1 MMKKIDKYIKGTALT
16 LFCVFFLTTSGFGQ
30 ISKEDLVGRWN
41 LIVTMDG
48 KEVPSWLEV
57 KLSGFNT
64 LVGYFVGD
72 EGSARPI
79 SVVQFDGGNFSF
91 EIPPQWEQTEQ
102 YLKLEGKLKGKEISG
117 SIRHPLGGNHSF
129 IGSPAPSLVRDAEP
143 TWGQPIEIF
152 NGSDLSGWHAD
163 ADENQWHVKDGILV
177 NPEAG
182 ANLITDEKFTDFKLM
197 AEFRYP
203 EGSNSGIYLRGRYE
217 VQIEDN
223 KGTPPSSVYF
233 GGVYGFLTPSEMV
246 VKSAGEWQTFEITLV
261 GRRVTIVA
269 NGKTIICDQ
278 AIPGMTGG
286 AIDNKEDEPGPIML
300 QGDHGPVEFRK
311 ISIVPAE

>member
-1 MMKKIDKYIKGTALT
+1 MKNIIKQGWITT
-16 LFCVFFLTTSGFGQ
+16 LAFFCAFFTYDHGYGQ
-30 ISKEDLVGRWN
+30 SAKEDLVGRWN
-41 LIVTMDG
+41 LIVQMDD

-57 KLSGFNT
+57 KLSGYNT

-79 SVVQFDGGNFSF
+79 SVIHFDNGSFSF
-91 EIPPQWEQTEQ
+91 EIPPQWEQTEE
-102 YLKLEGKLKGKEISG
+102 YLKLEGQLKGKEISG

-129 IGSPAPSLVRDAEP
+129 KGSPAPLLDRKGEP
-143 TWGQPIEIF
+143 DWGQAIEIF
-152 NGSDLSGWHAD
+152 NGRDLSGWHAD
-163 ADENQWHVKDGILV
+163 AEENQWYVKDGVLV

-182 ANLITDEKFTDFKLM
+182 ANLITDEKFMDFKLM

-233 GGVYGFLTPSEMV
+233 GGVYGFLTPNEMV

-286 AIDNKEDEPGPIML
+286 ALDNKEGEPGPLML

-311 ISIVPAE
+311 ITIVPAR

>member
-1 MMKKIDKYIKGTALT
+1 MMKNIMKWDRITALVC
-16 LFCVFFLTTSGFGQ
+16 LCSFFVSLNGFGQ
-30 ISKEDLVGRWN
+30 STKEDLVGRWN
-41 LIVTMDG
+41 LAVQMDG

-57 KLSGFNT
+57 KLSGYNT

-79 SVVQFDGGNFSF
+79 SVIHFDNGDFSF

-102 YLKLEGKLKGKEISG
+102 YLKLEGQLKGQQISG
-117 SIRHPLGGNHSF
+117 NLMHPLGGTHAF
-129 IGSPAPSLVRDAEP
+129 KGSPAPSLERKGTPD
-143 TWGQPIEIF
+143 WGQPIELF
-152 NGSDLSGWHAD
+152 NGRDLSGWQAD
-163 ADENQWHVKDGILV
+163 AKENQWYVKDGILV

-182 ANLITDEKFTDFKLM
+182 ANLITDEKFMDFKLT

-233 GGVYGFLTPSEMV
+233 GGVYGFLTPNEMA

-286 AIDNKEDEPGPIML
+286 AIDNREGDPGPLML

-311 ISIVPAE
+311 ISIIPAR